1 MMMLMAVVAVA
12 GSGGRGGRGDDMKMK
27 KKAHDGGSRS
37 LEDWRTRGLVLDDKK
52 SPLPTLRV

>member
-27 KKAHDGGSRS
+27 KKAHDCGSCN
-37 LEDWRTRGLVLDDKK
+37 LEDTR
-52 SPLPTLRV
+52 SCS